1 MALLR
6 MQQALAAILLEPQ
19 ARKAFADDPR
29 AALEAQGVAGR
40 DLALLATL
48 DADDLAYFAER
59 RNIDRLQALRAD
71 APRAMRLLE
80 TLPGRA
86 KPYLRAFPYSLEDP
100 LAETDRLARWIRSAA
115 ADGSAPAALADLAA
129 FDAAALRL
137 AALAPSKGRASR
149 RPSRAPGLVLLRQ
162 ETDIRPFLRGDRPAR
177 AAPRRASLLALQR
190 TEDDVLWH
198 ALDALDHELLRR
210 ADGRRLE
217 RTWLRQAAAA
227 AKASLEQAREAAA
240 ALRREGLLRAPASGR
255 RAGAS

>member
-6 MQQALAAILLEPQ
+6 VQEALAAILMEPES
-19 ARKAFADDPR
+19 RRAFAHDPR
-29 AALEAQGVAGR
+29 TALEAQGLAGR
-40 DLALLATL
+40 DLELLATL

-100 LAETDRLARWIRSAA
+100 LAETDRLARWSRAA
-115 ADGSAPAALADLAA
+115 ATEGSVPAALADLAA

-137 AALAPSKGRASR
+137 GALAPPKAKPSR
-149 RPSRAPGLVLLRQ
+149 RPSRASGVLLLRQ
-162 ETDIRPFLRGDRPAR
+162 ETDIRRLLAGDAPAHT
-177 AAPRRASLLALQR
+177 APRRPSFLALQR

-198 ALDALDHELLRR
+198 ALDALEHELLRL
-210 ADGRRLE
+210 ADGRKLE
-217 RTWLRQAAAA
+217 PTWLRQAAAA
-227 AKASLEQAREAAA
+227 AQATVEESRKAAA
-240 ALRREGLLRAPASGR
+240 DLRKEGLLRAVSGAR
-255 RAGAS
+255 RAVG